1 MKKVLSK
8 KNFKRFVDELYSTPL
23 ATLEQIE
30 ERYKHVPGLTRINNP
45 KYKISK
51 DIDLVHYPTTNS
63 KLNILL
69 ESLTGRNAKDLL
81 SIHTITTFKGAEV
94 YPHKDTSSAIS
105 LSLILEDKFKG
116 GDFYLNNNY
125 VDIKKAGD
133 YLVFNGRK
141 DSHKVTPIT
150 EGSRKVLIAFYKP
163 NAPLNIL

>member
-1 MKKVLSK
+1 M
-8 KNFKRFVDELYSTPL
+8 
-23 ATLEQIE
+23 
-30 ERYKHVPGLTRINNP
+30 
-45 KYKISK
+45 
-51 DIDLVHYPTTNS
+51 
-63 KLNILL
+63 